1 MEKNT
6 NQVEKIVEDLR
17 RLIEEADRAR
27 AADPLFLRDLCAL
40 ANRYTNP
47 WRKRLVYDDFGD
59 GDYTRSPAWTVTA
72 GEFFIDRT
80 GLVSRT
86 GGTSTS
92 QNSTTSRSGKTD
104 AKDVALG
111 VLATILSQQLGGQ
124 KKRPAAITSTGGAGL
139 YKRGDLPAEPHY
151 QLFLASR

>member
-1 MEKNT
+1 MKRYLTVAVIALLAVPAFAQSSRYSSEYGKNT

-124 KKRPAAITSTGGAGL
+124 KN
-139 YKRGDLPAEPHY
+139 D
-151 QLFLASR
+151 QQQ